1 MNIHFLGGKLKMG
14 YKTRCLISHR
24 LMWCFGL
31 RPCELKKTFLGLK
44 KTTDLKTSFNLGKN
58 KKIRFKIDNKTN
70 DHSSKRNND
79 NAKENKTWE
88 TLTGPTDSYRDPR
101 GEEEEFLELRLKDV
115 VERAVFLD
123 SEENND
129 YLWKQFALFV
139 DRLFFILNIIG
150 SLIIG
155 MFMLA

>member
-1 MNIHFLGGKLKMG
+1 
-14 YKTRCLISHR
+14 
-24 LMWCFGL
+24 MWCFGL